1 MRRLSVL
8 LVAAAVAGCTKSE
21 PPPPPQAAA
30 PAAPPEVAQSGSTVK
45 GTLVERLDAPPYSY
59 LHIQAGQEELWAAVP
74 QATVEKGAAVTVVN
88 AVPMNGFESKQL
100 KRKFDVVFFGNLEGA
115 GQAAP
120 GMPPGMP
127 AGVPAGMA
135 AGMPPGGMPPGG
147 DPPSPEMM
155 KQAHAQAAAGPTDV
169 GDVKV
174 EKASGADART
184 VAEIYSQ
191 RTALRE
197 KPVTVRGKVVKYNAA
212 IMGKNW
218 LHLRDGTGKA
228 DKGDHDITITTG
240 DSVAVGDVVTVKGVV
255 RTDKDFGAGYAYPVI
270 VEDARVSK

>member
-1 MRRLSVL
+1 MRRLTVVL
-8 LVAAAVAGCTKSE
+8 LVAAAVAGCSKKAE
-21 PPPPPQAAA
+21 PPPAPPAAA
-30 PAAPPEVAQSGSTVK
+30 PAAQPEAAQSGSTVK

-59 LHIQAGQEELWAAVP
+59 LHIQAGKEELWAAVP

-115 GQAAP
+115 GGAAP
-120 GMPPGMP
+120 GGMPPGMP
-127 AGVPAGMA
+127 AGMAQAPAGMPA
-135 AGMPPGGMPPGG
+135 PGEPPN
-147 DPPSPEMM
+147 PEMM
-155 KQAHAQAAAGPTDV
+155 KQAHAQAAAGPNDV

-174 EKASGADART
+174 DKASGADART
-184 VAEIYSQ
+184 VAEIHSQ
-191 RTALRE
+191 RTALKE
-197 KPVTVRGKVVKYNAA
+197 KTVTVRGKVVKYNAA

-228 DKGDHDITITTG
+228 DKGDHDITVTTG
-240 DSVAVGDVVTVKGVV
+240 DQAAVGDVVTVKGVV

-270 VEDARVSK
+270 VEDAKVTKK